1 MGLDFRHTGLPRGH
15 SVKSTVAAGNTPYPT
30 NSTPDLDYYITS
42 IQNTHAYIDSYVSIA
57 GARIHVA
64 YGKTLSFPIPF
75 GPIPSFYIETANRL
89 NVTYVT
95 VEKGHVN

>member
-15 SVKSTVAAGNTPYPT
+15 GVKSTVAAGNTPYPT

-42 IQNTHAYIDSYVSIA
+42 IQNFSASDSYVSIA

-64 YGKTLSFPIPF
+64 SNKTLSFPIPF
-75 GPIPSFYIETANRL
+75 GPVPSFYIEAANRL
-89 NVTYVT
+89 SVTYVT
-95 VEKGHVN
+95 VDKN